1 MKKQLFLLFFSLL
14 ALVSQA
20 RTVTGTVIQASD
32 GEPVTGASV
41 AVKGVPGGAVTDID
55 GHYTINVP
63 DGKDVLAFSFVG
75 MKPLEVR
82 IGGRSVVDVAM
93 EENSEVL
100 SEVVV
105 TAMGQSQENR
115 D

>member
-41 AVKGVPGGAVTDID
+41 AA
-55 GHYTINVP
+55 
-63 DGKDVLAFSFVG
+63 
-75 MKPLEVR
+75 
-82 IGGRSVVDVAM
+82 
-93 EENSEVL
+93 EVL
-100 SEVVV
+100 RCTTRSE
-105 TAMGQSQENR
+105 
-115 D
+115 

>member
-20 RTVTGTVIQASD
+20 RTVTGTVTQASD

-41 AVKGVPGGAVTDID
+41 VVKGVPGGAVTDID

-63 DGKDVLAFSFVG
+63 DGKDVLTFSFVG
-75 MKPLEVR
+75 MRSVDVR
-82 IGGRSVVDVAM
+82 INGRSVVDVALQ
-93 EENSEVL
+93 ETSEVH
-100 SEVVV
+100 SELVVN
-105 TAMGQSQENR
+105 AMGQRQEK
-115 D
+115 